1 MVKEELLLFGAGG
14 HCRSCIDVIEQG
26 TDFWIMGV
34 VERPNAVHEPR
45 FLSSE
50 PLGYPIIGTEE
61 KLERIRETCRNA
73 LITVGQIKSVSIR
86 LSVYERLKKLDFRL
100 PTVVSPLAH
109 VSPHATVGEGTI
121 VMHHAVVNAGATV
134 GRGCILNSKSLVE
147 HDATVGDYTHI
158 STAAVVN
165 GGVTVGARSFV
176 GSHATVVH
184 DVRLSDDLFCRAGAL
199 VKSTADATPMNNDT
213 A

>member
-26 TDFWIMGV
+26 TTFWILGI
-34 VERPNAVHEPR
+34 VERPGAIQEPR
-45 FLSSE
+45 FLSAE
-50 PLGYPIIGTEE
+50 PLGYPIIGTDE
-61 KLERIRETCRNA
+61 KLETIRETCRNA
-73 LITVGQIKSVSIR
+73 LITVGQIRSAAIR
-86 LSVYERLKKLDFRL
+86 LAVYDRLKKLDFTL

-134 GRGCILNSKSLVE
+134 GRACILNTKSLVE
-147 HDATVGDYTHI
+147 HDATVGDHTHV

-165 GGVTVGARSFV
+165 GGVTVGSRSFV

-184 DVRLSDDLFCRAGAL
+184 DVRLGDDLFCRAGAL
-199 VKSTADATPMNNDT
+199 IKSSVDTIPMSDAT